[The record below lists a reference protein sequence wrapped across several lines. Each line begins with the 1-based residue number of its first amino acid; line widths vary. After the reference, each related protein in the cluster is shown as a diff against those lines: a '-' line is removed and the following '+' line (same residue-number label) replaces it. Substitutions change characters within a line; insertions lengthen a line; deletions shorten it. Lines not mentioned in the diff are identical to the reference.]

1 MTDYTWCALERRGLI
16 AFDGADARTFLHS
29 QLTCDVAGLPV
40 DGSTYGAYC
49 TPKGRALASF
59 LLWPSAAGFLLQLP
73 QSLREPVQKRLAMY
87 ILRAKVKASDATPAY
102 AQFGVAGPD
111 AAGMVERVLGAVPEA
126 QHQSVRT
133 ERGMALALPVGR
145 YLVVV
150 GRDHA
155 ATAAETLICA
165 QPPQPEAWWERLDIE
180 AGVASVLPETQE
192 QFVPQMLNLDAVG
205 GVSFTKGC
213 YPGQEIV
220 ARMRYLG
227 RVKERMFRARVAASA
242 VPQPGDK
249 LYGTNLGAQAAG
261 MIVNAAPDAAGEH
274 EVLAVVQLSSVAA
287 GPVRLGPDGPP
298 LELDTLPYAL
308 PEQ

>member
-1 MTDYTWCALERRGLI
+1 MTDNACCALDGRGLI

-29 QLTCDVAGLPV
+29 QLTCDVAGLSEEH
-40 DGSTYGAYC
+40 STYGAYC

-73 QSLREPVQKRLAMY
+73 QSVREPVQKRLALY
-87 ILRAKVKASDATPAY
+87 ILRSKVKASDATPAY
-102 AQFGVAGPD
+102 AQYGVAGPD
-111 AAGMVERVLGAVPEA
+111 AAGRIERVLGTVPRGLHKIA
-126 QHQSVRT
+126 RT

-145 YLVVV
+145 YLLVVA
-150 GRDHA
+150 REHA
-155 ATAAETLICA
+155 ATAAEALGA
-165 QPPQPEAWWERLDIE
+165 ALPVQPESWWDRLDIE

-227 RVKERMFRARVAASA
+227 RVKERMFRARVPASA
-242 VPQPGDK
+242 VPHPGDR
-249 LYGTNLGAQAAG
+249 LYGTDLGAQAAG
-261 MIVNAAPDAAGEH
+261 MIVNAAPAATGEH

-298 LELDTLPYAL
+298 LVMETLPYAL
-308 PEQ
+308 PEK